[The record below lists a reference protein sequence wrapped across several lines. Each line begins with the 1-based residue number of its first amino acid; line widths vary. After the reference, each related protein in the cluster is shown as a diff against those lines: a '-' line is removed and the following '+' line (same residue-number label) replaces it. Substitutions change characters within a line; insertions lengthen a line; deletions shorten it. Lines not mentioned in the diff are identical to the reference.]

1 MRLARD
7 FQILDVDRLS
17 RLLPM
22 RLFRRWA
29 AFYAID
35 IEDLEERKM
44 EADVQARMVRR

>member
-17 RLLPM
+17 QLLPM

-29 AFYAID
+29 AFYVID